1 MIPNQAKIEE
11 IKEVYSIFHKHKE
24 IFPHIRFDYLQRKIN
39 SGCCVYDDGV
49 VITYTIYKRKNRI
62 GENVANKGD
71 VMLHQIVNADPSNG
85 NSRKVLERFFE
96 HTVEGKP
103 VWLTVRSD
111 NDRAINFYK
120 KMNFEVMGDI
130 SWMGGKLPG
139 VIFKHMPTAKLENI
153 S

>member
-130 SWMGGKLPG
+130 FWMGGKLPG
-139 VIFKHMPTAKLENI
+139 VIFRHMPTAKLEKI
-153 S
+153 L